1 MLVIMHLVYLPRLEN
16 SYENIKF
23 YPISL
28 CARFSFTLRSDPL
41 TMGHNFPDW
50 VEDVLHHSNAFSLFL
65 SAADVEKKI
74 F

>member
-41 TMGHNFPDW
+41 TMGHEFPKLDCQNMAILAW
-50 VEDVLHHSNAFSLFL
+50 A
-65 SAADVEKKI
+65 
-74 F
+74 

>member
-23 YPISL
+23 FPISL

-41 TMGHNFPDW
+41 TMGHEFPR
-50 VEDVLHHSNAFSLFL
+50 LGRGRRLTS
-65 SAADVEKKI
+65 
-74 F
+74 

>member
-16 SYENIKF
+16 SYEYIKF

-41 TMGHNFPDW
+41 TMGHEFPR
-50 VEDVLHHSNAFSLFL
+50 LGRGRRLTS
-65 SAADVEKKI
+65 
-74 F
+74 